1 MDLAQTLSIS
11 GKLKQL
17 SGLQFLIY
25 ENIKI
30 KYSIAPSK
38 GCLEVISFHHLKWP
52 LGEGLAHGRQRVKL
66 VVHPFCTNLN

>member
-17 SGLQFLIY
+17 PGLQFLIY
-25 ENIKI
+25 ENT
-30 KYSIAPSK
+30 YSIAPSK

-52 LGEGLAHGRQRVKL
+52 LAEGLAHGRQRVKL
-66 VVHPFCTNLN
+66 AVLPRSAPVLT